1 MLDNLVNEF
10 IKRLNNFP
18 MLKKAIFGIL
28 FLKGLSFV
36 KDLLKGLVYIFR
48 VQLVDYKG
56 YLVQNFNRD
65 GKKWGLVTGGSMGI
79 GKEFVKILGDCGFNI
94 LIVSNDEGSNKRVV
108 EDLEKEREKK
118 LK

>member
-1 MLDNLVNEF
+1 
-10 IKRLNNFP
+10 
-18 MLKKAIFGIL
+18 
-28 FLKGLSFV
+28 
-36 KDLLKGLVYIFR
+36 
-48 VQLVDYKG
+48 
-56 YLVQNFNRD
+56 
-65 GKKWGLVTGGSMGI
+65 VTGGSMGI